1 MGTQASPYP
10 QALSV
15 LDQQPR
21 VRDFLTRALAEGRLS
36 QAYLFLGAPGA
47 GMVEGAFALA
57 TCIICPHGGDA
68 SCDECI
74 RVAHRT
80 HPDVRYLKPESATG
94 YLVGQ
99 VRELIDDVPLAPV
112 RAQAKVYILDEAGL
126 LRGAAANALLKTI
139 EEPPEG
145 TYFVLIARSAA
156 SVLPTLVSRCQQVP
170 FRIVAP
176 DAAAR
181 AVERASGITG
191 YEARVALS
199 ITGAPGR
206 AAEFLASTSRREV
219 RRKVVRTLG
228 ELARDDAWDVLCAAR
243 DIVDAVHATL
253 DQVRSRQEASRDE
266 SADYLSPAALKR
278 VEAAN
283 KREISARE
291 RSGMMEALAAA
302 DSLLRDVL
310 VRIEEIGEPVVNED
324 VNDPI
329 DRIARSAS
337 SEGCL
342 RALEALAQ
350 ARDDLA
356 HNVTPQL
363 VIETMLLSVKE
374 ALACPPS
381 YR

>member
-1 MGTQASPYP
+1 MLAPTHPK
-10 QALSV
+10 ALSA

-21 VRDFLTRALAEGRLS
+21 VRDFLARALAEHRLS

-57 TCIICPHGGDA
+57 MCIICPHGGDGT
-68 SCDECI
+68 CDECI

-80 HPDVRYLKPESATG
+80 HPDVHYLKPESAVG

-99 VRELIDDVPLAPV
+99 VRELIDDAPLAPV

-181 AVERASGITG
+181 AVELASGATG

-199 ITGAPGR
+199 VTGAPGR
-206 AAEFLASTSRREV
+206 AAEFLSSASRREV
-219 RRKVVRTLG
+219 RRTVVRTVG
-228 ELARDDAWDVLCAAR
+228 ELAHDDSWDALCGAR
-243 DIVDAVHATL
+243 GIVDAVRATL
-253 DQVRSRQEASRDE
+253 NHVKSRQEASLDE

-283 KREISARE
+283 KREMGARE

-310 VRIEEIGEPVVNED
+310 VRIEGADESVVNED
-324 VNDPI
+324 VSDTI
-329 DRIARSAS
+329 ERIAHSTS
-337 SEGCL
+337 PEGCL
-342 RALEALAQ
+342 RALEALAR